1 MVKLSG
7 DLMENSV
14 VTYPCK
20 RCKARVAFRD
30 VHYSNNGKD
39 MLCQKCYDVTV
50 KKQIVMEKPKDVQKT
65 ISGKN
70 LKEKYVCVKCRYN
83 FTYIPSQA
91 TLRCPF
97 CGHAEVLKD
106 DYTAEKLLKE
116 ATDWE

>member
-1 MVKLSG
+1 M
-7 DLMENSV
+7 MTNV

-20 RCKARVAFRD
+20 RCKAQVLFKD
-30 VHYSNNGKD
+30 VRYANNGRD
-39 MLCQKCYDVTV
+39 MICNSCHEFTI
-50 KKQIVMEKPKDVQKT
+50 KKQIVKEKPGEVQKT

-91 TLRCPF
+91 ALRCPF

-116 ATDWE
+116 ATELG